1 MQLVRVEEIDDKV
14 VDVISSNTPYDEGE
28 DEYDTDDSE
37 LDDEDRERIRRIRGF
52 NEALDDLKHYVE
64 KTWVGTKQPTRGGG
78 RRKPRFSPKIW
89 SVNQSIIE
97 GSEFTTNISESFN
110 SANKLSTV
118 ARPSMWA
125 LISMIQKEES
135 TARAKVAGIR
145 SGSYKDSNPGRT
157 KRRQERA
164 EKLRELVQSYNT
176 MTTEDFID
184 ASLAFYNEF
193 SN

>member
-1 MQLVRVEEIDDKV
+1 M
-14 VDVISSNTPYDEGE
+14 
-28 DEYDTDDSE
+28 
-37 LDDEDRERIRRIRGF
+37 
-52 NEALDDLKHYVE
+52 DDLKHYVE

-89 SVNQSIIE
+89 SVNQSIID

-145 SGSYKDSNPGRT
+145 SGSYKDSNPRRT

-164 EKLRELVQSYNT
+164 EKLRELV
-176 MTTEDFID
+176 
-184 ASLAFYNEF
+184 
-193 SN
+193 